1 MPLDRTFTATCRQVA
16 VILALIASMLLAGCA
31 TAPKREPAPAKRAP
45 VAETDPTLANGAS
58 GLSKSNM
65 PERFEKQVGTGE
77 FVNRGAA
84 TRRAP
89 PLDST
94 GQIAFNFENQALP
107 EVVKAILGE
116 LLQESYVI
124 APGVG
129 GTVTFSTAKPVNKEQ
144 AFAILE
150 MLLSWNNAALVF
162 TNGRYSV
169 VPISQAVQGLQVPR
183 MGESERV
190 RGFSVRAFPLK
201 YVAPGEMEKILQ
213 PYARPGSIVRADTA
227 RSMIIL
233 AGNQQE
239 LGNYAQTIEIF
250 DVDWLKGMSVG
261 MFRLERVEVAKV
273 VPELQA
279 VFGEQSGSPLA
290 GMFRF
295 VPIERLNS
303 VMVITPQPDY
313 LDKAREWL
321 ERLDRGGESAG
332 ARLYV
337 YDVKNVKATD
347 LAEQLSEI
355 FSGGSGTKKSGGVP
369 AAAGG
374 VAPGM
379 QPVELS
385 SLNKAGGAAVAAPA
399 DSAPA
404 APAAVGGE
412 GLALAEGDEI
422 KITAVEENNALL
434 IRASPAQYEAVVG
447 AIRRLDTIPLQVH
460 IEAKVIEVSLSDELR
475 YGVSTFLEGAIGGNT
490 GANGGGG
497 GRCFGL
503 PIPVGLGVGA
513 PCPQR
518 SAIRLGSGG
527 LNYLFSNGLE
537 LAGIVDLLQSV
548 GNTRVISSPSL
559 VVLNNKEAKINVGQQ
574 IPITTFFNSGIN
586 TGTIP
591 GQVNQSQGSVQYLQ
605 TGTTLTI
612 TPRVNPGGLVF
623 MEVSQE
629 VSAPGPVPAGGSNP
643 PVSTRTVDTEVAVQ
657 SGETVLLGGLIRQ
670 DEGETKGGV
679 PLLSQIPFIGA
690 LFGAHSNTSSRTELL
705 VLIKPTVIRNS
716 EEALEVTEEYRKKFK
731 GLKPLDLQ

>member
-1 MPLDRTFTATCRQVA
+1 MACRKRAVQGFSSAPCSRGRRANVTALSPPFCSAAFRASTSDFSCAICTRT
-16 VILALIASMLLAGCA
+16 ASSRSDVEPVDSARAPA
-31 TAPKREPAPAKRAP
+31 TAPAPAPAPPPAP
-45 VAETDPTLANGAS
+45 RPWLWLWARP
-58 GLSKSNM
+58 
-65 PERFEKQVGTGE
+65 
-77 FVNRGAA
+77 
-84 TRRAP
+84 
-89 PLDST
+89 
-94 GQIAFNFENQALP
+94 
-107 EVVKAILGE
+107 
-116 LLQESYVI
+116 
-124 APGVG
+124 
-129 GTVTFSTAKPVNKEQ
+129 
-144 AFAILE
+144 
-150 MLLSWNNAALVF
+150 
-162 TNGRYSV
+162 
-169 VPISQAVQGLQVPR
+169 
-183 MGESERV
+183 
-190 RGFSVRAFPLK
+190 SVRCDDGVDA
-201 YVAPGEMEKILQ
+201 
-213 PYARPGSIVRADTA
+213 ARPS
-227 RSMIIL
+227 
-233 AGNQQE
+233 
-239 LGNYAQTIEIF
+239 
-250 DVDWLKGMSVG
+250 
-261 MFRLERVEVAKV
+261 
-273 VPELQA
+273 
-279 VFGEQSGSPLA
+279 
-290 GMFRF
+290 
-295 VPIERLNS
+295 
-303 VMVITPQPDY
+303 
-313 LDKAREWL
+313 
-321 ERLDRGGESAG
+321 
-332 ARLYV
+332 
-337 YDVKNVKATD
+337 
-347 LAEQLSEI
+347 
-355 FSGGSGTKKSGGVP
+355 
-369 AAAGG
+369 
-374 VAPGM
+374 
-379 QPVELS
+379 
-385 SLNKAGGAAVAAPA
+385 AGGAADAVAVT
-399 DSAPA
+399 APA

-657 SGETVLLGGLIRQ
+657 SLSLIH
-670 DEGETKGGV
+670 
-679 PLLSQIPFIGA
+679 I
-690 LFGAHSNTSSRTELL
+690 
-705 VLIKPTVIRNS
+705 
-716 EEALEVTEEYRKKFK
+716 
-731 GLKPLDLQ
+731 